1 MQPYNNLSGKQ
12 KLIRTLVMLP
22 VVIVLVWF
30 FWTIVPKP
38 KFKIATVI
46 LVIVWIW
53 QFVSNVIDI
62 INGR

>member
-30 FWTIVPKP
+30 FWTIIQKP
-38 KFKIATVI
+38 KFKIATFI

-53 QFVSNVIDI
+53 QFVSNIIDI

>member
-30 FWTIVPKP
+30 FWTIIQKP

-53 QFVSNVIDI
+53 QFVSNIIDI

>member
-30 FWTIVPKP
+30 FWMIIQKP

-53 QFVSNVIDI
+53 QFVSNIIDI